1 MEVGKDHDLIA
12 SANEAIH
19 LKLVSKGDEVLE
31 KSESFHPE
39 FTHQLFGDNEA
50 IFGYKDLEIKLYY
63 GSSSLLT
70 YFGFTYSQKIDP
82 STSDGVKA
90 DDIIQILSDV
100 LPQGFYTNQDEYMRV
115 LEKEE
120 SNFKPFGEIINSY
133 SLDDQTFE
141 IRKANVDIPGFKAYH
156 ERLRTFLIWYI
167 ETASFIDDDDEKWT
181 FYLLYHKRKDHN
193 AFRYDIIGY
202 MTSYNYYA
210 YPDKIRSRI
219 SQIIILPPYQ
229 RNGHGAKLLE
239 SYYSLAEKDDN
250 ILDITAEDP
259 SENFISLRDF
269 VDCRRCAKLPA
280 YSDQNLHDGFN
291 ENMANEAR
299 KKLKIHKKQA
309 RRVYEILRLKA
320 TDRSNAKEYLA
331 YKSYVKK
338 RLSQPFKKEEKD
350 LLKLQKFLKPEE
362 YNAAIIQANS
372 QDKVQLLNDSYK
384 AIEESYLSIIEK
396 LALY

>member
-299 KKLKIHKKQA
+299 KKLKIHKK
-309 RRVYEILRLKA
+309 
-320 TDRSNAKEYLA
+320 
-331 YKSYVKK
+331 
-338 RLSQPFKKEEKD
+338 EEKD

-384 AIEESYLSIIEK
+384 AIEESYLLIIEK